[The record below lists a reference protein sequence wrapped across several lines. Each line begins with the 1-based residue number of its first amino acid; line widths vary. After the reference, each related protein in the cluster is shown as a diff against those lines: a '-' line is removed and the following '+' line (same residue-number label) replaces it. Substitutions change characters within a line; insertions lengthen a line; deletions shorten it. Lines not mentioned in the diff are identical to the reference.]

1 MPAIFGEKLCAVW
14 NVLIKATAVAIYR
27 LTACEHRKSALRPIR
42 RLTRKLNRKNGRAG
56 RCLLFFLGL
65 WSVDAP
71 AQRAAENVVRAAD
84 DAFGASVGEEQIG
97 LYNPGSVRGFSPT
110 SAGNVRIEGLFIDR
124 QAGFSA
130 RLVGRSSIRAGLT
143 AQGYLLPA
151 PTGIADFALRRVA
164 EQATQSLILRMNEYG
179 GYGFAA
185 DFQGRFAGGKLEST
199 GGLAYDR
206 FEIGDGTADEF
217 ASAGGAIRFRPREG
231 AELTLFADYGAILQ
245 EEISPRYFP
254 ARGALPPRVPRREFV
269 GQPWVGFEGDS
280 HNLGFI
286 ADYAFPAAD
295 FSLGLFRSVAT
306 ENGQAG
312 QFFTN
317 VKPDFTGRRLAF
329 LGPPSDAAADSLE
342 ARVSRVFGAGKRRH
356 GVTLNVRGRQR
367 ERRFG
372 GGVEI
377 ELGEGRIDT
386 PAFVPRPEVAFGERR
401 REKVEQSTGGLSY
414 DLRWRSVGQL
424 NLGVQKTDY
433 ERRLDDPGAGTLKSK
448 ANPWLYN
455 ASAALEL
462 RPWLAAYG
470 GYVTGFEESPSAP
483 TIARNRNEAPPA
495 IETRQ
500 ADAGLR
506 VRIGELTAVAGVFRI
521 EKPFFGLDE
530 GRRFVQR
537 GTVSNRGIELS
548 LAGALTPELHMV
560 FGTVFLDATLTGA
573 AVDEGAL
580 SADPVG
586 VVRRTST
593 LDLDYR
599 PNWAPGWSFDLGISG
614 RGKENGDESGQ
625 VSVPARTLV
634 NVGFRRQFVLG
645 TQTLVV
651 RGRVNN
657 LFDTFGWSV
666 SGNGAYVFQG
676 PRAFELSLRIDI

>member
-1 MPAIFGEKLCAVW
+1 MIYIVHRCWL
-14 NVLIKATAVAIYR
+14 VL
-27 LTACEHRKSALRPIR
+27 
-42 RLTRKLNRKNGRAG
+42 
-56 RCLLFFLGL
+56 LGL
-65 WSVDAP
+65 STVDAL
-71 AQRAAENVVRAAD
+71 AQRAAENVVRAAG
-84 DAFGASVGEEQIG
+84 DAFGASVGEERIG
-97 LYNPGSVRGFSPT
+97 LYNPDSVRGFSPT

-124 QAGFSA
+124 QAGFGG
-130 RLVGRSSIRAGLT
+130 RLVGSSSIRAGLT

-151 PTGIADFALRRVA
+151 PTGIVDFALRRVA
-164 EQATQSLILRMNEYG
+164 ERATQSLVVRMNEYG
-179 GYGFAA
+179 GYGFTA
-185 DFQGRFAGGKLEST
+185 DFQGRFAGGRLEST
-199 GGLAYDR
+199 GGAAYNR
-206 FEIGDGTADEF
+206 FEIGDGTTDEF
-217 ASAGGAIRFRPREG
+217 ASAGGTIRFRPREG
-231 AELTLFADYGAILQ
+231 VDLTLFASYGAILR

-254 ARGALPPRVPRREFV
+254 ARGSMPPRVPRRRFV

-280 HNLGFI
+280 HNLGLI
-286 ADYAFPAAD
+286 ANYAFPAAD
-295 FSLGLFRSVAT
+295 FSFGLFRSVAT
-306 ENGQAG
+306 ANGQAG

-317 VKPDFTGRRLAF
+317 VRPDFTGRRLAF
-329 LGPPSDAAADSLE
+329 LGPPGDAAADSLE
-342 ARVSRVFGAGKRRH
+342 ARVSRVFGAGKSRH
-356 GVTLNVRGRQR
+356 SVTLNVRGRLRQ
-367 ERRFG
+367 RRFG

-386 PAFVPRPEVAFGERR
+386 PAFVPRPEVAFDERR
-401 REKVEQSTGGLSY
+401 REKVGQITGGLSY
-414 DLRWRSVGQL
+414 DLRWRGGGQL

-433 ERRLDDPGAGTLKSK
+433 ERRLDDPGAGTLKST

-506 VRIGELTAVAGVFRI
+506 ARIGKLTAVAGVFRI
-521 EKPFFGLDE
+521 EKPFFGLDK
-530 GRRFVQR
+530 GRLFVQR
-537 GTVSNRGIELS
+537 GIVRNRGIELS
-548 LAGALTPELHMV
+548 LAGALTRELQIV

-614 RGKENGDESGQ
+614 RGKENGDASGRI
-625 VSVPARTLV
+625 SVPARTLV
-634 NVGFRRQFVLG
+634 NLGFRRLFALG
-645 TQTLVV
+645 RKTLVV

-657 LFDTFGWSV
+657 LFDSFGWSV

-676 PRAFELSLRIDI
+676 PRAFELSLRIDL